1 MEEHER
7 EYQSYDRAE
16 RGRVGETPGDSRNRE
31 EEREENDEGRVIARP
46 RVFGF

>member
-7 EYQSYDRAE
+7 EDQSYDRAE
-16 RGRVGETPGDSRNRE
+16 RGRVGEAPGYGRNRE
-31 EEREENDEGRVIARP
+31 EKREENDEGWVIARP